1 MLPAIMAAARAYAPW
16 IVLPFAVVIGG
27 IGYTLEGTFSDKY
40 TPWKK
45 SAIGELNHISYARLF
60 AKLLFNRIEYPI
72 FPHIISYI
80 NLLNSR
86 KATRTDFTRK

>member
-1 MLPAIMAAARAYAPW
+1 MLPVIIAAARAYAPW

-45 SAIGELNHISYARLF
+45 SAIGELNHISYATLF
-60 AKLLFNRIEYPI
+60 TKLKPYRIPDIPRY
-72 FPHIISYI
+72 
-80 NLLNSR
+80 N
-86 KATRTDFTRK
+86 